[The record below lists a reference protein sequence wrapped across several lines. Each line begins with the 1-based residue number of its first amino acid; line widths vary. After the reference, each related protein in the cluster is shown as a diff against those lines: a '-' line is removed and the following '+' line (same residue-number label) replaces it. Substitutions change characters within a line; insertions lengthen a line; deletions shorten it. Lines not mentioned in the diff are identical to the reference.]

1 LRKSTVGILGYRH
14 NSYVMLVRGVVAGV
28 MKKLLI
34 LLMLFSA
41 SVQAINLQDYFP
53 ENRVNYFAN
62 AQGGLTARFDF
73 TKNNTSMRKK
83 FKFKKTG
90 TVGSWGKAYNVGGY
104 YKHLVTQPLFFGS
117 DLSVV
122 ELGGIKEG
130 GQTTYKSGGAYT
142 GLYWSAPG
150 GIDHNFKTKVMD
162 VYVNGNH
169 GDLRAYSR
177 TRLIEVLPNFTLEAG
192 NRQTYQNVAHMVM
205 YHGTAT
211 AAKKTV
217 RCWNAPVLSVG
228 YVPYIPM
235 KGYNSIAIELWLA
248 PGVGIIKHRIAW
260 AESPD
265 GRHGFARC
273 SGNMFTGG
281 DSWTDYLVN

>member
-1 LRKSTVGILGYRH
+1 
-14 NSYVMLVRGVVAGV
+14 
-28 MKKLLI
+28 MKNLLI
-34 LLMLFSA
+34 ILMLFSA
-41 SVQAINLQDYFP
+41 SAQAVNLQDYFP
-53 ENRVNYFAN
+53 DNRVNYYAN
-62 AQGGLTARFDF
+62 AQGGLTARFSF
-73 TKNNTSMRKK
+73 TKNNPDMRKK
-83 FKFKKTG
+83 FPFKKKG
-90 TVGSWGKAYNVGGY
+90 TVGSWAKAYNVGGAY
-104 YKHLVTQPLFFGS
+104 QHVVTQPLFFGTNR
-117 DLSVV
+117 SVI
-122 ELGGIKEG
+122 ELGGVKEG
-130 GQTTYKSGGAYT
+130 GQTTYKSGGYT

-150 GIDHNFKTKVMD
+150 GIDYNFKTKVMD

-177 TRLIEVLPNFTLEAG
+177 TRLVELLPSFTLEAG
-192 NRQTYQNVAHMVM
+192 NKQTYQNVAHMVM

-211 AAKKTV
+211 AAKKVV
-217 RCWNAPVLSVG
+217 RCWNAPVLSAG

-248 PGVGIIKHRIAW
+248 PGVGIIKHRIAF

-265 GRHGFARC
+265 GRHGFSRC